1 MNSSTA
7 VSAELEIK
15 LVVPQERAIVPLMAS
30 LSYSKDDAYAVRL
43 DLNVGLDEPVTW
55 VFGRDLLSAGTEGEA
70 GEGDVRVWP
79 SPDSEG
85 FGEIVLNLSLSSP
98 HGAAKFE
105 APLREVSAFLR
116 RTYDLVRSGQ
126 ESAHVDVDAELT
138 EILRQAS

>member
-15 LVVPQERAIVPLMAS
+15 LVVPQEQAIVPLMAS
-30 LSYSKDDAYAVRL
+30 LSYSSGDPYAVRL
-43 DLNVGLDEPVTW
+43 DLNVGQDEPITW
-55 VFGRDLLSAGTEGEA
+55 VFGRDLLSAGTEGAE

-85 FGEIVLNLSLSSP
+85 FGEIVLNVALSSP
-98 HGAAKFE
+98 HGAASFE
-105 APLREVSAFLR
+105 APIREVSAFLR
-116 RTYDLVRSGQ
+116 RAYDLVPSGR
-126 ESAHVDVDAELT
+126 ESAHVDVEAELT